1 MVGIIF
7 SIVILR
13 IGYRRHGDN
22 YYTTPHI
29 KSPALAF
36 RMTGNPP
43 AAGHVDFARTISRT
57 GTGTDADIGI
67 YVHEST
73 TTKVDHADGHELR
86 SFPIV
91 VSTDVDATVT
101 A

>member
-29 KSPALAF
+29 VSRALAF
-36 RMTGNPP
+36 RITGKRP

-57 GTGTDADIGI
+57 ATGADADIGT
-67 YVHEST
+67 YVHESI
-73 TTKVDHADGHELR
+73 TTKVDHADGHELC

-91 VSTDVDATVT
+91 ASADVDATVT

>member
-29 KSPALAF
+29 KSRALAF
-36 RMTGNPP
+36 RMTGKPP
-43 AAGHVDFARTISRT
+43 AAGHVEFARTLSRT
-57 GTGTDADIGI
+57 ATGAESEIEI

-73 TTKVDHADGHELR
+73 ASKVDHAEGHELR
-86 SFPIV
+86 SFRMV
-91 VSTDVDATVT
+91 TGADVGAAV
-101 A
+101 